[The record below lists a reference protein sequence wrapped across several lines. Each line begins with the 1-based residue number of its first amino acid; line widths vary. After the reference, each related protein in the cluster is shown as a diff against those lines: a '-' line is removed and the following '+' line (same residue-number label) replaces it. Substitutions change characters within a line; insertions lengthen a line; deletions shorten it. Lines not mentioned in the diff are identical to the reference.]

1 MLNAYRSRED
11 ALSAIANRL
20 ARLIKQSENPQAEM
34 KAIESRL
41 MDAGLSDWSA
51 PKGTSPDEFV
61 ATMIE
66 QNPEMLEVI
75 SGLRNE
81 FRPELI
87 ETPGEL
93 ISQLLPALNDHE

>member
-20 ARLIKQSENPQAEM
+20 ARLIKQSDNPQAEM
-34 KAIESRL
+34 KQIESRL

-51 PKGTSPDEFV
+51 PKGTSADEFA

-66 QNPEMLEVI
+66 SNPMMLEVI
-75 SGLRNE
+75 GEMRNE
-81 FRPELI
+81 FRPELF
-87 ETPGEL
+87 ETPGDL
-93 ISQLLPALNDHE
+93 ISHLLPALNDHE